1 MEFDVEKHRQCDS
14 GRPWLPVIVLHYLSS
29 NYPAVV
35 IEEILSQLVDVDR
48 GRSVVLCHSCEPFVR
63 NDKLQVSAHDEKEAR
78 TRLCDYAVDP
88 VVAIPGNVWE
98 RWQEHTGS
106 MEDGNMG
113 DPPSSCYILGR
124 SVQQF
129 APAVAALSDG
139 EEMVNPWHKPSYI
152 YTLIRILGLIGTN
165 TRQRNGDYV
174 LRTHFL
180 SLRFKYRCCVAHH
193 G

>member
-14 GRPWLPVIVLHYLSS
+14 DRPWLPVIVLHYLSS

-98 RWQEHTGS
+98 RWQEHNGS
-106 MEDGNMG
+106 MEDGDMA
-113 DPPSSCYILGR
+113 DPPSSCYVLGR

-152 YTLIRILGLIGTN
+152 YTLIRIHDRGMEITCCELI
-165 TRQRNGDYV
+165 
-174 LRTHFL
+174 F
-180 SLRFKYRCCVAHH
+180 
-193 G
+193 